1 MSVAGRCILVTQ
13 FSVSHE
19 IEANSFFSKIAT
31 HVPVVHSHQ
40 YDLLCV
46 HEILRPAII
55 SSARVES
62 AAVNVDH
69 DGHPLRAFLQGRL
82 GDMDIE
88 VQTILGST
96 KRGSLKKIEST
107 AWYLMMNKVIH

>member
-1 MSVAGRCILVTQ
+1 M
-13 FSVSHE
+13 
-19 IEANSFFSKIAT
+19 AT
-31 HVPVVHSHQ
+31 HAPVVDSHQ
-40 YDLLCV
+40 YDLLRV
-46 HEILRPAII
+46 HEVLRPSII
-55 SSARVES
+55 SCARVES

-69 DGHPLRAFLQGRL
+69 DGYQFHAFLQSRL